1 MAEIKDHGHWD
12 ILHQLIQER
21 ADVNKI
27 DSRTR
32 TPLYQAALMGAQNAV
47 KALIEADANLE
58 KLDKWVW
65 SCVCFFVVG
74 VWVIVFIL
82 SCSLSAVVN
91 LYGIVDYD
99 YILSDTMIYYH
110 QMLLDRWYSIG
121 Y

>member
-12 ILHQLIQER
+12 ILHHLIQER

-58 KLDKWVW
+58 KLDKRVW
-65 SCVCFFVVG
+65 SCVFFCGGSVG
-74 VWVIVFIL
+74 HRFHLVIFPLRCGESLRYCRLRLHTIRYYDIL
-82 SCSLSAVVN
+82 SSNV
-91 LYGIVDYD
+91 I
-99 YILSDTMIYYH
+99 
-110 QMLLDRWYSIG
+110 R
-121 Y
+121 